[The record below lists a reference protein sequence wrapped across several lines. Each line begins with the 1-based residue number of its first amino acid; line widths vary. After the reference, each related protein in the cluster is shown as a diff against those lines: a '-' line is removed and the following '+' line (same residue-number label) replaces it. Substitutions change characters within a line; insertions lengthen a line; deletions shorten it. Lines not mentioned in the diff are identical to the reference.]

1 MSDKSQSSSK
11 KVHMT
16 KKCPYCY
23 AYIELT
29 ARRCHMCNKKI
40 GDVDKLGFAAKPFNW
55 PGYLISILLSIAL
68 VIFVW
73 WGFFRE

>member
-1 MSDKSQSSSK
+1 MSDKSQLSSK

-23 AYIELT
+23 VYMDLA
-29 ARRCHMCNKKI
+29 ARRCHICNKRI

-55 PGYLISILLSIAL
+55 SGYLISILLSLAL
-68 VIFVW
+68 GIFVW